1 MIAHNRVCLRPEDE
15 VLLAYVLQSGQ
26 IGQGPQVRAFEA
38 ALVERFRPGAAA
50 VCVSS
55 GTAALHLLVQALAW
69 QEVTIPS
76 YACVSLFHAVS
87 LFHTV
92 RLMDCAPDTFNSPDA
107 DVVVHTYGV
116 PSPVADDA
124 IEDFTHAIGGQL
136 GERACGS
143 LGAASVISFG
153 ATKPLGCGAG
163 GAVLGPSDLIEE
175 IRDRRDY
182 DGKRQLRPR
191 FNWQMSDL
199 TAALGLSRLER
210 LDEEIGRRREIASR
224 YDDVCRAKGIAAQ
237 GTPASTWYR
246 FVMRVPDPQAVIAH
260 FAEDGVEAINPL
272 EPWELIHKQM
282 GYEGGCPT
290 SEIVAAST
298 VSLPVWPGMTRADE
312 DRVLISLER
321 LAT

>member
-1 MIAHNRVCLRPEDE
+1 MVPHNRVCLRPEDE
-15 VLLAYVLQSGQ
+15 VLLACVVQSGQ

-55 GTAALHLLVQALAW
+55 GTAALHLLVQSLAW
-69 QEVTIPS
+69 QEVTIPT
-76 YACVSLFHAVS
+76 YACISLFHAVS

-92 RLMDCAPDTFNSPDA
+92 RMLDCDADTFNSPSA
-107 DVVVHTYGV
+107 HVVVHTYGV
-116 PSPVADDA
+116 PSTVAPDA
-124 IEDFTHAIGGQL
+124 IEDFTHAVGGRL
-136 GERACGS
+136 GKQPCGS
-143 LGAASVISFG
+143 LGIASVVSFG

-210 LDEEIGRRREIASR
+210 LDDEIARRREIASR
-224 YDDVCRAKGIAAQ
+224 YEAVCRARGIAVQ
-237 GTPASTWYR
+237 GTPDSTWYR
-246 FVMRVPDPQAVIAH
+246 FVMRVSNPQAVIAH

-272 EPWELIHKQM
+272 EPWEPIHKQM
-282 GYEGGCPT
+282 GYEGGCPMA
-290 SEIVAAST
+290 EAVAAST

-321 LAT
+321 LAA